1 MNRGGPKVARPE
13 DVVVGNAPKKK
24 LKVLLRL
31 FKYMYRFRWG
41 YLAALLLSVGANLLS
56 LIGPSLSGKAID
68 AIGIDAGQADFDKII
83 YYCTLMVIAYVLSS
97 ILAYVLQIVMI
108 NLSRGIV
115 RKMREDIFAKLMKLK
130 VGYFD
135 TTQTGDIISRISYDI
150 DTINATLSTDLVQ
163 IASSVVTV
171 IGSLVMMISISPK
184 LCLIFAVTVPLSMVV
199 TTKMANKFR
208 PLFRARSGKLG
219 ELNGYAEECLSGQKT
234 VRAYSAEPTM
244 IKRFAGRNENA
255 ANAYFNADYYGTMVG
270 PTINFINNVSL
281 GLVSV
286 FGSLL
291 YLSGGIL
298 LGDVASYVLY
308 SRKFSGPINEA
319 ANIINELQSAA
330 AAAERVFRLL
340 DEEEESP
347 DVDDAVVFSRSKAD
361 EGTFVSGKVDI
372 ENVNFSYVKDKQI
385 IHDLTM
391 NVRPGMTAAIVG
403 PTGAGKTTIINLL
416 MRFYDP
422 DSGEIKLEGKNIA
435 EANRLSVRRSYTM
448 VLQDTWLFSGT
459 IAENIA
465 YGASRKVSRDEII
478 SAAKSAGIH
487 SFISALPHGYDTVIT
502 DEGVNISKGQKQL
515 LTIARAMISD
525 APVLILDEATSNVD
539 SMTEMRIQTAMG
551 KLMAGRTSFVIA
563 HRLSTVRS
571 ADVIFVL
578 RDGRVIEHGNHD
590 ELMSQKGF
598 YYSLHNSQFEG

>member
-1 MNRGGPKVARPE
+1 MARPE
-13 DVVVGNAPKKK
+13 DIVVGNVSKKK

-31 FKYMYRFRWG
+31 GRYMFQFRWG
-41 YLAALLLSVGANLLS
+41 YLAALALSVLSNLLS
-56 LIGPSLSGKAID
+56 LIGPKLSGRAID
-68 AIGIDAGQADFDKII
+68 AIGIRAGGVDFDAVVR
-83 YYCTLMVIAYVLSS
+83 YCLLMMAAYAVSS
-97 ILAYVLQIVMI
+97 VMAYCLQIVMI

-115 RKMREDIFAKLMKLK
+115 RRMREDIFAKLMKMK
-130 VGYFD
+130 VSYFD
-135 TTQTGDIISRISYDI
+135 VNQTGDIISRISYDI

-171 IGSLVMMISISPK
+171 VGSLVMMISISPR
-184 LCLIFAVTVPLSMVV
+184 LCLVFAVTVPLSILT
-199 TTKMANKFR
+199 TTKMANLFR

-234 VRAYSAEPTM
+234 VRAYSEEPVM
-244 IKRFAGRNENA
+244 IERFAGRNKIA
-255 ANAYFNADYYGTMVG
+255 ADAYFKADYYGTMVG
-270 PTINFINNVSL
+270 PTVNFINNISL
-281 GLVSV
+281 ALVSV

-291 YLSGGIL
+291 FLSGGISI
-298 LGDVASYVLY
+298 GDVSSFVLY

-340 DEEEESP
+340 DEAEEDPDIPDAFVFGREHPVAGRVDVES
-347 DVDDAVVFSRSKAD
+347 
-361 EGTFVSGKVDI
+361 
-372 ENVNFSYVKDKQI
+372 VNFGYTPLRRV
-385 IHDLTM
+385 IHDLTLH
-391 NVRPGMTAAIVG
+391 VKPGMTAAIVG
-403 PTGAGKTTIINLL
+403 PTGAGKTTIISLL

-422 DSGEIKLEGKNIA
+422 DTGGILLDGQNIA
-435 EANRLSVRRSYTM
+435 EANRSSVRRSYTM

-459 IAENIA
+459 IADNIA
-465 YGASRKVSRDEII
+465 YGSPRPVSREEIE
-478 SAAKSAGIH
+478 AAARAAGID
-487 SFISALPHGYDTVIT
+487 SFIRGLPDGYDTVLT

-539 SMTEMRIQTAMG
+539 SMTEMRIQSAMTD
-551 KLMAGRTSFVIA
+551 LMANRTSFVIA

-578 RDGRVIEHGNHD
+578 KDGRVIEHGTHD
-590 ELMSQKGF
+590 ELMAAGGF
-598 YYSLHNSQFEG
+598 YYSLHSAQFVN

>member
-1 MNRGGPKVARPE
+1 MNRGGPRVTRPE
-13 DVVVGNAPKKK
+13 DTVVGNVSKKK

-31 FKYMYRFRWG
+31 GKYMAHFKWG
-41 YLAALLLSVGANLLS
+41 YLTALVLSILSNLLS
-56 LIGPSLSGKAID
+56 LIGPKLSGDAID
-68 AIGIDAGQADFDKII
+68 AIGIGKGEADFDRII
-83 YYCTLMVIAYVLSS
+83 TLCLLMILFYAISSLMAYT
-97 ILAYVLQIVMI
+97 LQIVMI

-115 RKMREDIFAKLMKLK
+115 KKMREDIFAKLMRMK

-135 TTQTGDIISRISYDI
+135 VTQTGDIISRISYDI

-163 IASSVVTV
+163 IASSLVTV
-171 IGSLVMMISISPK
+171 IGSLVMMLSISPK
-184 LCLIFAVTVPLSMVV
+184 LCLVFAVTVPASIIVS
-199 TTKMANKFR
+199 TKMANRFR

-234 VRAYSAEPTM
+234 VRAYSAEPSM
-244 IKRFAGRNENA
+244 IARFSEKNQSA
-255 ANAYFNADYYGTMVG
+255 ADAYFKTDYYGTMVG
-270 PTINFINNVSL
+270 PTVNLINNISL
-281 GLVSV
+281 TLVSV

-291 YLSGGIL
+291 YLIGGISI
-298 LGDVASYVLY
+298 GDVSSFVLY
-308 SRKFSGPINEA
+308 SRKFSGPINES

-340 DEEEESP
+340 DEVEEAP
-347 DVDDAVVFSRSKAD
+347 DEENAVIFGKDIPVD
-361 EGTFVSGKVDI
+361 GKVDI
-372 ENVNFSYVKDKQI
+372 EHVDFGYTPDKQV

-391 NVRPGMTAAIVG
+391 NVKPGMTAAIVG

-422 DSGEIKLEGKNIA
+422 DCGEIRMEGEDIA
-435 EANRLSVRRSYTM
+435 KANRSSVRRSYTM

-459 IAENIA
+459 IADNIA
-465 YGASRKVSRDEII
+465 YGSPREVSREEIEK
-478 SAAKSAGIH
+478 AAKAAGIH
-487 SFISALPHGYDTVIT
+487 SFIAGLPDGYDTILT

-539 SMTEMRIQTAMG
+539 SMTEMRIQNAMNE
-551 KLMAGRTSFVIA
+551 LMEGRTSFVIA

-578 RDGRVIEHGNHD
+578 KDGRVIEHGNHD
-590 ELMSQKGF
+590 ELMAQKGF
-598 YYSLHNSQFEG
+598 YYSLHNAQFVN

>member
-1 MNRGGPKVARPE
+1 MNRGGPRVTRPE
-13 DVVVGNAPKKK
+13 DTVVGNVSKKK

-31 FKYMYRFRWG
+31 GKYMTHFKWG
-41 YLAALLLSVGANLLS
+41 YLAALILSVLANLLS
-56 LIGPSLSGKAID
+56 LIGPKLSGAAID
-68 AIGIDAGQADFDKII
+68 AIGIGEGEADFDKII
-83 YYCTLMVIAYVLSS
+83 TLCILMLIAYAVSS
-97 ILAYVLQIVMI
+97 LMQYTLQIVMI

-115 RKMREDIFAKLMKLK
+115 KKMREDIFAKLMKMK

-135 TTQTGDIISRISYDI
+135 VTQTGDIISRISYDI

-163 IASSVVTV
+163 IATSLVTV
-171 IGSLVMMISISPK
+171 IGSLVMMLSISPK
-184 LCLIFAVTVPLSMVV
+184 LCLVFAVTVPASIIVS
-199 TTKMANKFR
+199 TKMANRFR

-234 VRAYSAEPTM
+234 VRAYSAESSM
-244 IKRFAGRNENA
+244 IARFGEKNQSA
-255 ANAYFNADYYGTMVG
+255 ADAYFKTDYYGTMVG
-270 PTINFINNVSL
+270 PTVNLINNISL
-281 GLVSV
+281 TLVSV

-291 YLSGGIL
+291 YLVGGISI
-298 LGDVASYVLY
+298 GDVSSFVLY
-308 SRKFSGPINEA
+308 SRKFSGPINES

-347 DVDDAVVFSRSKAD
+347 DAENAPVFGKDISV
-361 EGTFVSGKVDI
+361 GGKVDI
-372 ENVNFSYVKDKQI
+372 EHVDFGYTKEKQV

-391 NVRPGMTAAIVG
+391 NIKPGMTAAIVG

-422 DSGEIKLEGKNIA
+422 DCGEIRMEGEDIA
-435 EANRLSVRRSYTM
+435 KANRSSVRRSYTM

-465 YGASRKVSRDEII
+465 YGSPREVSREEIEK
-478 SAAKSAGIH
+478 AAKAAGIH
-487 SFISALPHGYDTVIT
+487 SFIKGLPDGYDTILT

-539 SMTEMRIQTAMG
+539 SMTEMRIQSAMNE
-551 KLMAGRTSFVIA
+551 LMEGRTSFVIA

-590 ELMSQKGF
+590 ELMAKKGF
-598 YYSLHNSQFEG
+598 YHSLHNAQFVN

>member
-1 MNRGGPKVARPE
+1 MLCLNRGGPRVTRPE
-13 DVVVGNAPKKK
+13 DTVVGNVSKKK

-31 FKYMYRFRWG
+31 GKYMAHFKWG
-41 YLAALLLSVGANLLS
+41 YLTALVLSILSNLLS
-56 LIGPSLSGKAID
+56 LIGPKLSGDAID
-68 AIGIDAGQADFDKII
+68 AIGIGKGEADFDRII
-83 YYCTLMVIAYVLSS
+83 TLCLLMILFYAISSLMAYT
-97 ILAYVLQIVMI
+97 LQIVMI

-115 RKMREDIFAKLMKLK
+115 KKMREDIFAKLMRMK

-135 TTQTGDIISRISYDI
+135 VTQTGDIISRISYDI

-163 IASSVVTV
+163 IASSLVTV
-171 IGSLVMMISISPK
+171 IGSLVMMLSISPK
-184 LCLIFAVTVPLSMVV
+184 LCLVFAVTVPASIIVS
-199 TTKMANKFR
+199 TKMANRFR

-234 VRAYSAEPTM
+234 VRAYSAEPSM
-244 IKRFAGRNENA
+244 IARFSEKNQSA
-255 ANAYFNADYYGTMVG
+255 ADAYFKTDYYGTMVG
-270 PTINFINNVSL
+270 PTVNLINNISL
-281 GLVSV
+281 TLVSV

-291 YLSGGIL
+291 YLIGGISI
-298 LGDVASYVLY
+298 GDVSSFVLY
-308 SRKFSGPINEA
+308 SRKFSGPINES

-340 DEEEESP
+340 DEVEEAP
-347 DVDDAVVFSRSKAD
+347 DKENAVVFGKD
-361 EGTFVSGKVDI
+361 IPVDGKVDI
-372 ENVNFSYVKDKQI
+372 EHVDFGYTPDKQV

-391 NVRPGMTAAIVG
+391 NVKPGMTAAIVG

-422 DSGEIKLEGKNIA
+422 DCGEIRMEGKDIA
-435 EANRLSVRRSYTM
+435 KANRSSVRRSYTM

-459 IAENIA
+459 IADNIA
-465 YGASRKVSRDEII
+465 YGSPREVSREEIEK
-478 SAAKSAGIH
+478 AAKAAGIH
-487 SFISALPHGYDTVIT
+487 SFIAGLPDGYDTILT

-539 SMTEMRIQTAMG
+539 SMTEMRIQNAMNE
-551 KLMAGRTSFVIA
+551 LMEGRTSFVIA

-578 RDGRVIEHGNHD
+578 KDGRVIEHGNHD
-590 ELMSQKGF
+590 ELMAQKGF
-598 YYSLHNSQFEG
+598 YYSLHNAQFVN

>member
-31 FKYMYRFRWG
+31 LKYMYRFRWG
-41 YLAALLLSVGANLLS
+41 YLAALILSVAANLLS
-56 LIGPSLSGKAID
+56 LIGPSLSGKAIG
-68 AIGIDAGQADFDKII
+68 AIGIGPGEADFDKVI
-83 YYCTLMVIAYVLSS
+83 YFCTLMVIAYVLSS
-97 ILAYVLQIVMI
+97 ILSYVLQIVMI

-115 RKMREDIFAKLMKLK
+115 KKMREDIFAKLMKLK

-135 TTQTGDIISRISYDI
+135 TTQAGDIISRISYDI

-171 IGSLVMMISISPK
+171 IGSLIMMISISPK

-244 IKRFAGRNENA
+244 IARFARRNESA

-286 FGSLL
+286 FGSLF
-291 YLSGGIL
+291 YLSGGIML
-298 LGDVASYVLY
+298 EGVASYVLY

-340 DEEEESP
+340 DEEEETP
-347 DVDDAVVFSRSKAD
+347 DEDNAVVFTKSKAD
-361 EGTFVSGKVDI
+361 NGKFVSGKVDI
-372 ENVNFSYVKDKQI
+372 EDVNFSYTKDKQI

-422 DSGEIKLEGKNIA
+422 DSGEIRLEGENIA
-435 EANRLSVRRSYTM
+435 KANRLSVRRSYTM

-465 YGASRKVSRDEII
+465 YGSPREVSRDEIV

-487 SFISALPHGYDTVIT
+487 SFITALPHGYDTVIT

-539 SMTEMRIQTAMG
+539 SMTEMRIQSAMS

-590 ELMSQKGF
+590 ELMAQKGF